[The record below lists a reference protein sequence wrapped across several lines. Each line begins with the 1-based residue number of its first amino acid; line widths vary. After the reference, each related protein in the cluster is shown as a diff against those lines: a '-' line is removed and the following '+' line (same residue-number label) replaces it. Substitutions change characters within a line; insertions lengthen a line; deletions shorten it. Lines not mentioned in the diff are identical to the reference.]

1 MPASENILLQK
12 LNQFIDKYYL
22 NQVYKG
28 LILTASV
35 SLIALFL
42 ISLLEYFGRFS
53 SQVRL
58 TLLISYALSV
68 GCIAA
73 WYLIRPSLGLFKI
86 NRKLNHR
93 TAAKIIGNHFP
104 QVKDKLL
111 NALELS
117 EQSAGT
123 NNSLLLASIEQRTK
137 ELRPI
142 PFVGAIDFKKNLT
155 YVKYALAPALILLAV
170 LLISP
175 GFKKSTERVVRY
187 AQAFE
192 EEAPFEFI
200 VDPNSLDA
208 VQNETVEIHLG
219 LEGDQIPQSSY
230 IYVDGMRYKMR
241 ALAKNQ
247 FEFKIPNIQQSS
259 SIYFEAG
266 GFNSTEHIVK
276 VALKPSLLSYH
287 AKLIFPAYL
296 KRQAETVSN
305 MGELTIPQGTRIEWN
320 FNTQNVDH
328 LDISPSVNDLT
339 QKEDQAIF
347 TQRYMQSSSLKVL
360 TSNSQ
365 VKRGDS
371 LNYSIQVIP
380 DLFPKIRVSSETDS
394 FSAKVLYFIGDLKDD
409 HGFSR
414 LSFHYEF
421 ENQKENTPQSG
432 SMDIPVQRDLES
444 QTFYHLWNLNS
455 LNIEPSDE
463 LVYYFTVWDN
473 DGVNGPKRTQT
484 TPERYKAPSL
494 EEIEQQT
501 EKSNQEIKEQL
512 SGSQSEASE
521 LENEIQDVE
530 RMLTEKE
537 NLDWNDKKKIEDL
550 LKKHEALQK
559 QVQETIKKNLEK
571 NLKEEEFKPQ
581 NERIAEKQK
590 KLEELFD
597 EVMDDEMKE
606 LMEKI
611 RELMEKN
618 KTDELQQKMEQ
629 LQFSEKELSKELDR
643 MLELFKELEL
653 EKKLQETVDKL
664 NELAEKQEKLAEK
677 TANSDKDEALE
688 KEQEELNKQMD
699 KLKEDLKDISE
710 KDRALEKPKGLE
722 PPMDKQEDARS
733 DMQDASD
740 KMDKGKNQK
749 ASEKQ
754 KDAAEK
760 MKEMANEMQE
770 QMDQAY
776 QEQQEEDI
784 QSLRQ
789 ILENLIQLSFD
800 QEDVQEQFK
809 EHRSYSP
816 KYIEL
821 RQLQRKIKDD
831 SRIVEDSL
839 LALSKRALEIQHFVN
854 EEIAKINQ
862 NLDKT
867 LEYLGE
873 RQTRNALVHQ
883 QLAMTGY
890 NNLALMLSQSLDAMQ
905 QQMKSQ
911 QQQQGEPKANC
922 KKPGNGNNGKNK
934 KPNMNAIKK
943 LQQEL
948 AKQMQEMANGMKK
961 GKKPGS
967 KEFAEM
973 AAKQAA
979 IRKMMRDL
987 ERELNK
993 EGQGRSLGDLKR
1005 TQDMM
1010 DDLEKDLYYKKL
1022 DDNTLSRL
1030 QQIEI
1035 RLSEHEKA
1043 EKEQEQD
1050 KKRSSTEAEDME
1062 KKIPPAIKKYLDE
1075 KNKQQEQLK
1084 KVSPELNPYYEK
1096 KVKDFFQQ
1104 G

>member
-1 MPASENILLQK
+1 MSSSENILLQK

-28 LILTASV
+28 LIFTVSV

-42 ISLLEYFGRFS
+42 ISLLEYFGRFN

-58 TLLISYALSV
+58 VLLLSYASV
-68 GCIAA
+68 VIGIAA
-73 WYLIRPSLGLFKI
+73 IYLVRPALGLFKI
-86 NRKLNHR
+86 SRKLNHR
-93 TAAKIIGNHFP
+93 TAAKIIGDHFP
-104 QVKDKLL
+104 EVKDKLI
-111 NALELS
+111 NVLELAQQTS
-117 EQSAGT
+117 NS

-137 ELRPI
+137 ELKPI
-142 PFVGAIDFKKNLT
+142 SFVSAIDFKRNLT
-155 YVKYALAPALILLAV
+155 YVKYALAPALILLAI

-175 GFKKSTERVVRY
+175 GFKQSTERVVRY
-187 AQAFE
+187 AQTY
-192 EEAPFEFI
+192 EEAAPFLFI
-200 VDPNSLDA
+200 VDPQSLSA
-208 VQNETVEIHLG
+208 VQNQTVDIHLD
-219 LEGDQIPQSSY
+219 LEGKEVPQASY
-230 IYVDGMRYKMR
+230 IYVDGMRYKM
-241 ALAKNQ
+241 KNMSRST

-259 SIYFEAG
+259 AISFEAG
-266 GFNSTEHIVK
+266 GFQSKEHIIQ
-276 VALKPSLLSYH
+276 VALKPSLLSYQ
-287 AKLIFPAYL
+287 ARLIYPSYL
-296 KRQAETVSN
+296 KRSPETVSN
-305 MGELTIPQGTRIEWN
+305 MGELTIPQGTSIEWN
-320 FNTQNVDH
+320 FNTRNVDQ
-328 LDISPSVNDLT
+328 LDIHPQV
-339 QKEDQAIF
+339 QKINKNADQVSF
-347 TQRYMQSSSLKVL
+347 TQRYMNSSKLKVS
-360 TSNSQ
+360 TSNEQ
-365 VKRGDS
+365 VSHGDS
-371 LNYSIQVIP
+371 LTYNIQVIP
-380 DLFPKIRVSSETDS
+380 DLYPKILVSSETDS
-394 FSAKVLYFIGDLKDD
+394 FTAKVLYFVGDLKDD
-409 HGFSR
+409 HGFSK

-421 ENQKENTPQSG
+421 ENEKENTPSKGTIQ
-432 SMDIPVQRDLES
+432 IPMEKDLEN
-444 QTFYHLWNLNS
+444 QTFYYLWNLNS
-455 LNIEPSDE
+455 LNIEASDE

-484 TPERYKAPSL
+484 SPERYKAPSL

-501 EKSNQEIKEQL
+501 KKSNQEIKEQL
-512 SGSQSEASE
+512 SGSRSEASQ
-521 LENEIQDVE
+521 LENEIQNIE
-530 RMLTEKE
+530 KMLTEKE

-550 LKKHEALQK
+550 LKKHEDLQK
-559 QVQETIKKNLEK
+559 QVKETIKKNLEK

-611 RELMEKN
+611 RELMEQN

-653 EKKLQETVDKL
+653 EKKLEETVDKL
-664 NELAEKQEKLAEK
+664 NELAEKQDKLAEK
-677 TANSDKDEALE
+677 TKNSDKSDALQ

-699 KLKEDLKDISE
+699 KLKEDLKEISE
-710 KDRALEKPKGLE
+710 KDEALESPKGID
-722 PPMDKQEDARS
+722 PPLDKQEDARS
-733 DMQDASD
+733 DMQEASE
-740 KMDKGKNQK
+740 KMQKGKNEK

-760 MKEMANEMQE
+760 MKEMANDLQQ

-809 EHRSYSP
+809 QHRSYSP

-839 LALSKRALEIQHFVN
+839 LALSKRALEIQNFVN

-873 RQTRNALVHQ
+873 RQTRNALIHQ

-911 QQQQGEPKANC
+911 QEQKGKPKANC
-922 KKPGNGNNGKNK
+922 KKPGSGKNGKNK

-961 GKKPGS
+961 GNKPGS

-993 EGQGRSLGDLKR
+993 EGQGKSLGDLKR

-1022 DDNTLSRL
+1022 DHNTLSRL

-1050 KKRSSTEAEDME
+1050 KKRSSTEAQDLDN
-1062 KKIPPAIKKYLDE
+1062 KIPPAIKKYLEE

-1084 KVSPELNPYYEK
+1084 KVSPELNPYYQK
-1096 KVKDFFQQ
+1096 KVKDYFQQ